1 MPIQDIVI
9 LGTGGNCI
17 DILDAIQAINAN
29 AGATRLRCA
38 GFLDDDPAKNGT
50 SILGVPVLGGLGQ
63 ARSIGDAKFVN
74 GIGSPRNFW
83 RKREII
89 SGAGLDDGHFVTIV
103 HPSAQV
109 SPLAS
114 IGAGSVILQ
123 NSVIAS
129 SARIG
134 RHVMILALS
143 VVSHDA
149 VVGDYST
156 LANGVSISGNVRT
169 GEACYFG
176 ANCSVK
182 EGITLGDFVL
192 CGMGSNILRN
202 VPSDSVMVGTPARRL
217 RSARKTD
224 DEDRSL

>member
-1 MPIQDIVI
+1 MPIQDVVI
-9 LGTGGNCI
+9 LGTGGNCV
-17 DILDAIQAINAN
+17 DIFDAIHAINAT
-29 AGATRLRCA
+29 AGAARLRCI
-38 GFLDDDPAKNGT
+38 GFLDDDAAKHGT
-50 SILGVPVLGGLGQ
+50 SILGVPVLGCLAQ
-63 ARSIGDAKFVN
+63 AGSIRNAKFVN

-123 NSVIAS
+123 NSVVAS
-129 SARIG
+129 RARIG

-149 VVGDYST
+149 IVGDYST
-156 LANGVSISGNVRT
+156 LANGVSISGNVRA

-182 EGITLGDFVL
+182 EGIALGDCVL
-192 CGMGSNILRN
+192 CGMGSNILRD
-202 VPSDSVMVGTPARRL
+202 VPADSVMVGSPARWL
-217 RSARKTD
+217 RHSRIAA
-224 DEDRSL
+224 